1 MSKYKVLI
9 SDKMSPKGIEMFS
22 RYEDIEVDVKVG
34 MTPEELIAV
43 IGEYDGL
50 AIRSATKVTADVIAA
65 ADRLKVVGRAGI
77 GVDNVDIPAATARGI
92 VVMNTPKGNTITT
105 AEHTISM
112 MLALSRNIPQATAS
126 MKAGKWEK
134 SKFMGKELFN
144 KVLGVVGLGNI
155 GTIVADR
162 AQGLKMK
169 VIAFDPF
176 ISEEKAASLDIELVS
191 LEELF
196 RRADYISVHT
206 PMTKDTRHMI
216 NHESFAIMKDSV
228 RIINCARGGIVKE
241 DDLYE
246 ALRDGVVAG
255 AAFDVFEKEPPDA
268 DHPLFTLDNFICTP
282 HLGASTD
289 EAQVNVAVA
298 VAEQIADYLCEGTIV
313 NALNVPSVSAEVLK
327 GIGPYL
333 TLAEKMG
340 RFYTQLCSGDQCG
353 LSEVRI
359 EYKGKVAEHDTKPI
373 TTSLLKGILTPMV
386 GEMVNFVNAP
396 TIAKER
402 GISVLEAKTEEAGN
416 FSSMILL
423 AGKSGELE
431 YEISGAL
438 FGKVEPRIV
447 KVNQFELDAI
457 PEGHLLVI
465 YAHDKPGVIGSIGSY
480 LGQND
485 INIGRM
491 QFGRDGIGGMSLSMV
506 QIDGSIAK
514 EVLDGLGQLP
524 NIVSV
529 KEIYL

>member
-1 MSKYKVLI
+1 
-9 SDKMSPKGIEMFS
+9 MSPKGIEVFS
-22 RYEDIEVDVKVG
+22 RYPDIEVDVKVG

-50 AIRSATKVTADVIAA
+50 AIRSATKVTAEVVAA

-77 GVDNVDIPAATARGI
+77 GVDNIDIPAATARGI

-112 MLALSRNIPQATAS
+112 MLSLSRNIPQATAS

-144 KVLGVVGLGNI
+144 KTLGIVGIGNI

-169 VIAFDPF
+169 VIAFDPY
-176 ISEEKAASLDIELVS
+176 IAEERAANLDIELVS

-216 NHESFAIMKDSV
+216 NRESFALMKDSV

-246 ALRDGVVAG
+246 ALRDGTVAG
-255 AAFDVFEKEPPDA
+255 AAFDVFEQEPPA
-268 DHPLFTLDNFICTP
+268 PDHPLFALDNFICTP

-327 GIGPYL
+327 VIGPYL

-340 RFYTQLCSGDQCG
+340 SFYTQLCSGEHCG

-359 EYKGKVAEHDTKPI
+359 EYRGKVTGHDTKPI
-373 TTSLLKGILTPMV
+373 TTALLKGLLTPMV
-386 GEMVNFVNAP
+386 GDMVNFVNAP
-396 TIAKER
+396 SVARER
-402 GISVLEAKTEEAGN
+402 GISVVEALTEEAGN

-423 AGKSGELE
+423 VGRSGGQE

-457 PEGHLLVI
+457 PEGHLLVV
-465 YAHDKPGVIGSIGSY
+465 YAHDKPGVIGSIGSW
-480 LGQND
+480 LGQNG

-506 QIDGSIAK
+506 QIDGSIDSR
-514 EVLDGLGQLP
+514 VLDGLAELP

-529 KEIYL
+529 RELYL

>member
-1 MSKYKVLI
+1 MS
-9 SDKMSPKGIEMFS
+9 SKGIDVFS
-22 RYEDIEVDVKVG
+22 GYGDIEVDVKVG

-50 AIRSATKVTADVIAA
+50 AIRSATKVTAAVIAA

-126 MKAGKWEK
+126 MKSGKWEK
-134 SKFMGKELFN
+134 NRFMGKEIFN

-155 GTIVADR
+155 GAIVADR

-176 ISEEKAASLDIELVS
+176 ISEEKAANMDIELVA
-191 LEELF
+191 LEDLF

-206 PMTKDTRHMI
+206 PMTKETRHMI
-216 NHESFAIMKDSV
+216 NRESFALMKNSV
-228 RIINCARGGIVKE
+228 RIINCARGGIIKE

-246 ALRDGVVAG
+246 ALRDGLVGG
-255 AAFDVFEKEPPDA
+255 AAFDVFEEEPPA
-268 DHPLFTLDNFICTP
+268 VDHPLFTLDNFICTP

-289 EAQVNVAVA
+289 EAQVNVAIA
-298 VAEQIADYLCEGTIV
+298 IAEQIADYLCDGTIV
-313 NALNVPSVSAEVLK
+313 NALNVPGVSAEVLK
-327 GIGPYL
+327 VTGPYL
-333 TLAEKMG
+333 SLAEKMG
-340 RFYTQLCSGDQCG
+340 RFYTQLCSGNNCG
-353 LSEVRI
+353 LTEVRI
-359 EYKGKVAEHDTKPI
+359 DYKGKVTEHDTAPI
-373 TTSLLKGILTPMV
+373 TTSLLKGLLTPMV
-386 GEMVNFVNAP
+386 GDLVNFVNAP
-396 TIAKER
+396 SIARER
-402 GISVLEAKTEEAGN
+402 GITLVESKTEEAGN
-416 FSSMILL
+416 FSSMISLV
-423 AGKSGELE
+423 GRNGGNPYS
-431 YEISGAL
+431 ISGAL
-438 FGKVEPRIV
+438 FGKVDPRIV
-447 KVNQFELDAI
+447 KINQFELEAI

-465 YAHDKPGVIGSIGSY
+465 YAHDKPGVIGAIGSY
-480 LGQND
+480 LGENK

-491 QFGRDGIGGMSLSMV
+491 QFGREGIGGMSLSLV
-506 QIDGSIAK
+506 QIDGSIEP
-514 EVLDGLGQLP
+514 EVVNGLATLP

>member
-1 MSKYKVLI
+1 
-9 SDKMSPKGIEMFS
+9 MSPKGIEVFS
-22 RYEDIEVDVKVG
+22 RYPDIEVDVKVG
-34 MTPEELIAV
+34 MSPEELISV

-50 AIRSATKVTADVIAA
+50 AIRSATKVTAEVVAA

-77 GVDNVDIPAATARGI
+77 GVDNIDIPAATARGI

-144 KVLGVVGLGNI
+144 KTLGIVGIGNI

-169 VIAFDPF
+169 VIAYDPY
-176 ISEEKAASLDIELVS
+176 IAEERAANLDIELVS

-216 NHESFAIMKDSV
+216 NRESFAIMKDSV

-246 ALRDGVVAG
+246 ALRDGTVAG
-255 AAFDVFEKEPPDA
+255 AAFDVFEQEPPA
-268 DHPLFTLDNFICTP
+268 SDHPLFTLDNFICTP

-327 GIGPYL
+327 VIGSYL

-340 RFYTQLCSGDQCG
+340 RFYTQLCSGENCG

-359 EYKGKVAEHDTKPI
+359 EYRGKVTSHDTKPI
-373 TTSLLKGILTPMV
+373 TTALLKGLLTPMV
-386 GEMVNFVNAP
+386 GDMVNFVNAP
-396 TIAKER
+396 SIAKER
-402 GISVLEAKTEEAGN
+402 GISVVEALTEEAGN

-423 AGKSGELE
+423 VGRSGDQS

-465 YAHDKPGVIGSIGSY
+465 YAHDKPGVIGSIGSW
-480 LGQND
+480 LGQHG

-491 QFGRDGIGGMSLSMV
+491 QFGRDGVGGMSLSMV
-506 QIDGSIAK
+506 QIDGTIEPSII
-514 EVLDGLGQLP
+514 EGLANLP

-529 KEIYL
+529 RELYL

>member
-1 MSKYKVLI
+1 
-9 SDKMSPKGIEMFS
+9 MSPKGIEVFA
-22 RYEDIEVDVKVG
+22 RYPEIEVDVKVG
-34 MTPEELIAV
+34 MTPEELISV
-43 IGEYDGL
+43 IGDYDGL
-50 AIRSATKVTADVIAA
+50 AIRSATKVTAEVIAA
-65 ADRLKVVGRAGI
+65 AQRLKVVGRAGI
-77 GVDNVDIPAATARGI
+77 GVDNIEIPAATTRGI

-105 AEHTISM
+105 AEHTVSM

-144 KVLGVVGLGNI
+144 KTLGIVGIGNI

-169 VIAFDPF
+169 VIAYDPF
-176 ISEEKAASLDIELVS
+176 ISEERAANLDIELVG
-191 LEELF
+191 LDELF

-206 PMTKDTRHMI
+206 PMTRETRHMI
-216 NHESFAIMKDSV
+216 NRESFAVMKDSV

-246 ALRDGVVAG
+246 ALRDGRVAG
-255 AAFDVFEKEPPDA
+255 AAFDVFEEEPPSP

-327 GIGPYL
+327 VTGPYL
-333 TLAEKMG
+333 TLAEKLG
-340 RFYTQLCSGDQCG
+340 RFYTQLCTGDQCG
-353 LSEVRI
+353 LSEIRI
-359 EYKGKVAEHDTKPI
+359 EYKGSVTEHDTKPI
-373 TTSLLKGILTPMV
+373 TTALLKGLLTPMV
-386 GEMVNFVNAP
+386 GDMVNFVNAP
-396 TIAKER
+396 TIAKDR
-402 GISVLEAKTEEAGN
+402 GISVLEAKTEAAGN

-423 AGKSGELE
+423 VGRSGERD
-431 YEISGAL
+431 YQISGAL

-447 KVNQFELDAI
+447 KVDQFELDAI
-457 PEGHLLVI
+457 PEGHLLMI

-491 QFGRDGIGGMSLSMV
+491 QFGRDSIGGMSLSLV
-506 QIDGSIAK
+506 QIDGSISEEA
-514 EVLDGLGQLP
+514 LAGLGELP

>member
-1 MSKYKVLI
+1 MSKYRVLI
-9 SDKMSPKGIEMFS
+9 SDKMSPKGIEVFS
-22 RYEDIEVDVKVG
+22 RYPEIAVDVKVG
-34 MTPEELIAV
+34 MKPEELRAV
-43 IGEYDGL
+43 IGNYDGL
-50 AIRSATKVTADVIAA
+50 AIRSATKVTAEVIAA
-65 ADRLKVVGRAGI
+65 AKRLKVVGRAGI
-77 GVDNVDIPAATARGI
+77 GVDNIDIPVATARGI

-144 KVLGVVGLGNI
+144 KTLGIVGIGNI

-169 VIAFDPF
+169 VIAYDPF
-176 ISEEKAASLDIELVS
+176 ISEERAANLDIELVG
-191 LEELF
+191 LDELF

-206 PMTKDTRHMI
+206 PMTRETRHMI
-216 NHESFAIMKDSV
+216 NRDSFALMKKSV

-246 ALRDGVVAG
+246 ALKEGRVAG
-255 AAFDVFEKEPPDA
+255 AAFDVFEEEPPRP

-298 VAEQIADYLCEGTIV
+298 VAEQIAGYLCEGTII

-327 GIGPYL
+327 VTGPYL
-333 TLAEKMG
+333 NLAEKLG
-340 RFYTQLCSGDQCG
+340 RFYTQLCAGDQCG
-353 LSEVRI
+353 LSEIRI
-359 EYKGKVAEHDTKPI
+359 EYKGGVTEHDTKPI
-373 TTSLLKGILTPMV
+373 TTALLKGLLTPMV
-386 GEMVNFVNAP
+386 GDMVNFVNAP

-423 AGKSGELE
+423 VGRSGEKE
-431 YEISGAL
+431 YQISGAL

-447 KVNQFELDAI
+447 KVDQFELDAI
-457 PEGHLLVI
+457 PDGHLLMI
-465 YAHDKPGVIGSIGSY
+465 YAYDKPGVIGAIGSY
-480 LGQND
+480 LGRNE

-491 QFGRDGIGGMSLSMV
+491 QFGRDGIGGMSLSLV
-506 QIDGSIAK
+506 QIDGAISGEILK
-514 EVLDGLGQLP
+514 ELGELP
-524 NIVSV
+524 NIISV